1 MWSSSRSK
9 DKWIA
14 AAALLAAA
22 CGRGE
27 VPGVPVADNASVLL
41 VTVDTLR
48 ADRVGAGI
56 TPEIDALAAS
66 GVAFTGARAN
76 VPLTLPSHTTILTGT
91 LPPSHGV
98 RENGA
103 GRFDGSRPT
112 LATIFKKRGYRTGA
126 FVGAYVLDASFGL
139 NAGFDTYD
147 DRIRRDPRA
156 PTRLEAERPATEVVD
171 AAIEWVT
178 GGVFFLWVHLYDP
191 HAPYNPPQEYAQR
204 AGGKA
209 YEGEVA
215 YADAQIGRLVR
226 AVRERTPGPLVVAVT
241 GDHGESLGEHGEPT
255 HGMLLYEGAL
265 RVPLVIAAWRDGSP
279 AALGASSDSRPVSLQ
294 DVAPTLLTLAGASVP
309 PGMTGD
315 ALFDRPQA
323 PGPGPQGPSAQA
335 PSDSYA
341 ESVYPRTAGW
351 SPVRSITDGRWKLI
365 VSSRAELYDLSADGA
380 ERHDVAAANGSV
392 VRAMRGRID
401 GLWRPAG
408 APAVGAEAAERL
420 RALGYVSAPKDP
432 APFDAAPN
440 PADQIASWAAFERAF
455 TDLSAGRAADAV
467 GPLAA
472 LAERHPDAAI
482 FQSSYARAL
491 GEAGR
496 HREALARYRT
506 LVARWPRDAT
516 LFHELAVAAGAS
528 GAFAEAIKGEQ
539 AAIALDPAF
548 ASAHNGLGLQYAK
561 IGKPHEAAAAFAKA
575 AELDPRNAAIQVNL
589 GNARRELGDND
600 AARIAYQTAL
610 RLEPDDVDAAN
621 GLGVLLVQMKR
632 YIDAISYF
640 ERALARAPDMYQARL
655 NLGVAF
661 QESGQVERAAE
672 AYRAVIA
679 AAPQGSRERDAAVT
693 LLRSLH

>member
-1 MWSSSRSK
+1 MWSCSK
-9 DKWIA
+9 SKGNWIA
-14 AAALLAAA
+14 AAVLVAAG

-27 VPGVPVADNASVLL
+27 VPAVPVAANASVLL

-48 ADRVGAGI
+48 ADRVGIGI

-66 GVAFTGARAN
+66 GVAFTNARAN

-98 RENGA
+98 RENGS

-112 LATIFKKRGYRTGA
+112 LGTIFKGRGYRTGA

-156 PTRLEAERPATEVVD
+156 PTRLEAERPATAVVD
-171 AAIEWVT
+171 AAIEWI
-178 GGVFFLWVHLYDP
+178 GSAPFFLWVHLYDP
-191 HAPYNPPQEYAQR
+191 HAPYSPPPDYAQR

-226 AVRERTPGPLVVAVT
+226 ALRERATGALVVAVT

-255 HGMLLYEGAL
+255 HGMLLYEAAL
-265 RVPLVIAAWRDGSP
+265 RVPFVIAAWRDGSSVT
-279 AALGASSDSRPVSLQ
+279 LGASSDRRSVSLQ
-294 DVAPTLLTLAGASVP
+294 DLAPTLLTLAGAPVP
-309 PGMTGD
+309 AGMTGA
-315 ALFDRPQA
+315 ALFGLPQA
-323 PGPGPQGPSAQA
+323 PGPKQPPA
-335 PSDSYA
+335 DSYA

-365 VSSRAELYDLSADGA
+365 VSSRSELYDLSADAA
-380 ERHDVAAANGSV
+380 ERHDVAAGNGSI

-408 APAVGAEAAERL
+408 APAVSAEAAERI
-420 RALGYVSAPKDP
+420 RALGYVSATKDP
-432 APFDAAPN
+432 GPLDDAPN

-455 TDLSAGRAADAV
+455 ADLSAGRAADAV

-472 LAERHPDAAI
+472 LAGRHPDAAI

-496 HREALARYRT
+496 HRDALARYRA

-516 LFHELAVAAGAS
+516 LFHELAVAAGSA
-528 GAFAEAIKGEQ
+528 GAFAEAIKAEQ

-548 ASAHNGLGLQYAK
+548 ASAHNGLGLHYANT
-561 IGKPHEAAAAFAKA
+561 GRPREAAAAFAKA
-575 AELDPRNAAIQVNL
+575 AELDPRNASIHVNL

-610 RLEPDDVDAAN
+610 RLDPDDVDAAN

-640 ERALARAPDMYQARL
+640 ERALSRAPDLYQARL
-655 NLGVAF
+655 NLGVAY

-679 AAPQGSRERDAAVT
+679 AAPAGSQEREAAVA

>member
-1 MWSSSRSK
+1 
-9 DKWIA
+9 
-14 AAALLAAA
+14 
-22 CGRGE
+22 
-27 VPGVPVADNASVLL
+27 VLL

-48 ADRVGAGI
+48 ADRVGTGT

-91 LPPSHGV
+91 LPPAHGV
-98 RENGA
+98 RENGS

-112 LATIFKKRGYRTGA
+112 LATIFKDRGYRTGA

-139 NAGFDTYD
+139 NAGFATYD
-147 DRIRRDPRA
+147 DRIHRDPRA
-156 PTRLEAERPATEVVD
+156 PTRLEAERPATQVVD
-171 AAIEWVT
+171 AAIEWVAR
-178 GGVFFLWVHLYDP
+178 GFSGVPDETSLKARSSFFLWVHLYDP

-226 AVRERTPGPLVVAVT
+226 AVRERAAGSLVVAVT

-255 HGMLLYEGAL
+255 HGMLLYEAAL
-265 RVPLVIAAWRDGSP
+265 RVPLVIAAWRDGSSVT
-279 AALGASSDSRPVSLQ
+279 LGASSDPRPVSLQ
-294 DVAPTLLTLAGASVP
+294 DVAPTLLTLAGAPVPADMTGAALLVAPQP
-309 PGMTGD
+309 PGPK
-315 ALFDRPQA
+315 LP
-323 PGPGPQGPSAQA
+323 A

-365 VSSRAELYDLSADGA
+365 VSSRAELYDLSADAA
-380 ERHDVAAANGSV
+380 ERHDVAAVNDPI

-408 APAVGAEAAERL
+408 ARAVGAEAAERL

-432 APFDAAPN
+432 APLDNAPN
-440 PADQIASWAAFERAF
+440 PADHIASWAAFERAF

-496 HREALARYRT
+496 HREALGRYRA

-516 LFHELAVAAGAS
+516 LFHELAVAAGAA
-528 GAFAEAIKGEQ
+528 GAFGEAIKAEQ

-548 ASAHNGLGLQYAK
+548 ASAHNGLGLQYTNT
-561 IGKPHEAAAAFAKA
+561 GKSREAAAAFATA
-575 AELDPRNAAIQVNL
+575 AELDPRNAAIHVNL

-600 AARIAYQTAL
+600 GARIAYQTAL

-640 ERALARAPDMYQARL
+640 ERALSRAPDMYQARL

-661 QESGQVERAAE
+661 QESGQVERAEE

-679 AAPQGSRERDAAVT
+679 AAPAGSRERDAAT
-693 LLRSLH
+693 ALLRSLH